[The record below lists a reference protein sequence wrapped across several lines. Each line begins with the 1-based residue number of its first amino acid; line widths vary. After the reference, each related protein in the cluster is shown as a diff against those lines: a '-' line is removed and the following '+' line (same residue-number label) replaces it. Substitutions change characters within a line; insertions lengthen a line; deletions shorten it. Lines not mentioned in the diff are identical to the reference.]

1 MGFYFLDDYPGE
13 KEITVNENSIVVSFE
28 DNSKQK
34 SIEVKYVDMTEL
46 SLLREI
52 DSYIFNLT
60 TNEIVITITLSID
73 DEVKIKEWLKMY
85 RDVMSYLPNYYSI
98 DDIKHSYTKHENA
111 ESIEDGF
118 SIEIP
123 SCMKNTKS
131 KNNLLYISMAMIL
144 VVIMG
149 LSIA

>member
-1 MGFYFLDDYPGE
+1 MGFYFLDDYVGE

-28 DNSKQK
+28 DNFEQK

-46 SLLREI
+46 SFLRKI

-60 TNEIVITITLSID
+60 TNEIVVTITLSID
-73 DEVKIKEWLKMY
+73 DEVKIKECLKMY
-85 RDVMSYLPNYYSI
+85 RDVMNYLSNYYSI
-98 DDIKHSYTKHENA
+98 DNIKHSYSKYENMG
-111 ESIEDGF
+111 SIKDGF
-118 SIEIP
+118 IIEIL
-123 SCMKNTKS
+123 SGVKNTKS

-144 VVIMG
+144 AIIVR